1 MPKTLDLLIRYL
13 GAGCLAT
20 LVHLVIFTVLLRWF
34 GPVLSTFCAGISGA
48 GTSYYLARH
57 WVFAE
62 RPCNGVRFTITAA
75 SQVASN
81 TLIVGLLT
89 DWDIPAFLAQLTAM
103 AVVTAQGF
111 TINHFW
117 VFKHGSKRTHTL

>member
-1 MPKTLDLLIRYL
+1 MPKTLELLIRYL
-13 GAGCLAT
+13 GAGCIAT
-20 LVHLVIFTVLLRWF
+20 LVHLVIFAGLLPWC
-34 GPVLSTFCAGISGA
+34 GPVLSTFSAGISGA
-48 GTSYYLARH
+48 GIAYYLARR

-62 RPCNGVRFTITAA
+62 RQCNSMRFTVTAA

-89 DWDIPAFLAQLTAM
+89 DWGAPAYLAQLTAM

-117 VFKHGSKRTHTL
+117 VFKHGSKPTHTQ